1 VTAVVHP
8 TAVVSAEAELAPGVT
23 VGAYAVVGPAVS
35 IGRGT
40 TIGAH
45 AQIEGPTRIG
55 EENRIFPHA
64 MLGGD
69 PQDLKYHGE
78 PTQLV
83 IGNRNVFREFS
94 TAHRGTVTGHGQ
106 TVVGDDNYFMAYSH
120 VAHDCR
126 IGSRCVLANYAGLAG
141 HVDVGDYAVLGA
153 FVGAHQF
160 IRIGRYAFVGAYS
173 QLRQDALPFCK
184 TDGTDAKT
192 YGLNVVGLRRSGFT
206 RERLQALEQAYR
218 LLVKS
223 ALNTTQALDR
233 IREEI
238 VESPDVD
245 ELVAFIESSRRGIH
259 K

>member
-1 VTAVVHP
+1 MTAVVHP
-8 TAVVSAEAELAPGVT
+8 TAVVSPEAELASGVT
-23 VGAYAVVGPAVS
+23 VGPYAVIGRGVS

-40 TIGAH
+40 TVGANAH
-45 AQIEGPTRIG
+45 VEGSTRIG
-55 EENRIFPHA
+55 EDNRIFPHA
-64 MLGGD
+64 AIGGD
-69 PQDLKYHGE
+69 PQDLKYRGE
-78 PTQLV
+78 PTMLV
-83 IGNRNVFREFS
+83 IGNRNTFREFA
-94 TAHRGTVTGHGQ
+94 TANRGTVQGHGQ
-106 TVVGDDNYFMAYSH
+106 TVIGDDNFFMAYSH

-126 IGSRCVLANYAGLAG
+126 IGNRCVLANYVGLAG
-141 HVDVGDYAVLGA
+141 HVDVGDHAILGA

-160 IRIGRYAFVGAYS
+160 IRIGRHAFVGAYS

-184 TDGTDAKT
+184 TEGTDAKT
-192 YGLNVVGLRRSGFT
+192 YGLNVVGLRRSGFS

-238 VESPDVD
+238 VDSPDVD

-259 K
+259 R